1 MEEIKKIER
10 SGGKLGKAILTL
22 STKFTEDIG
31 KKLQHL
37 EEKFGNL
44 ENLFQ
49 DFYNDQLDP
58 GYKLV
63 DLEDRSRRGNL
74 RIDVVQEL
82 RAKCGKSVKSQFKP
96 CLKRS

>member
-22 STKFTEDIG
+22 STKFTE
-31 KKLQHL
+31 
-37 EEKFGNL
+37 EKFGNL

-49 DFYNDQLDP
+49 EFYNDQLDP